1 MDFQPGEKWKYSN
14 TGYVILGVLIHRVT
28 GKFYGDFLQER
39 IFHPLGMTST
49 RIISEV
55 DIIPGRT
62 TGYRLLKGEL
72 KNQEWVSASL
82 NTTADGALY
91 TNVYDLAKWDAALY
105 TEKLLKKASFDQMWT
120 PVKLNNGTNYN
131 YGFGWS
137 VQEANGH
144 RLLAHDGAWQGF
156 TMNISRYVDDR
167 LTIVVFTN
175 LDENNSRPA
184 AIARAVAAIYIPA
197 LAISEKK

>member
-1 MDFQPGEKWKYSN
+1 M
-14 TGYVILGVLIHRVT
+14 
-28 GKFYGDFLQER
+28 
-39 IFHPLGMTST
+39 
-49 RIISEV
+49 
-55 DIIPGRT
+55 
-62 TGYRLLKGEL
+62 
-72 KNQEWVSASL
+72 
-82 NTTADGALY
+82 
-91 TNVYDLAKWDAALY
+91 YDLAKWDAALY

-131 YGFGWS
+131 YGFGWG